1 MMLKRAE
8 YNLRFIALND
18 LEKVLQWRNSER
30 IRSNMFTDHEIT
42 LDEHK
47 AWFNGLKYRTNSIYL
62 VFEVVNKPIG
72 LVYFTDI
79 DNINGKSN
87 WGFYLGE
94 ENHPDGSGTAMGIL
108 GLEYAF
114 TQLNIRKLCS
124 EVFGFNDASIRFH
137 GKFGFAKEGKLI
149 QHVLKNGTYQD
160 VILFSLFQEDWII
173 NRQKLD

>member
-1 MMLKRAE
+1 MLKRAE
-8 YNLRFIALND
+8 CNLRPIALND

-30 IRSNMFTDHEIT
+30 IRRNMFTDHEIT

-47 AWFNGLKYRTNSIYL
+47 AWFAGLKQNNNSIYL
-62 VFEVVNKPIG
+62 VFEVINKPVG

-79 DNINGKSN
+79 DNTNGKSN

-94 ENHPDGSGTAMGIL
+94 ENLPDGSGTAMGIL

-114 TQLNIRKLCS
+114 IQLKIRKLCS
-124 EVFGFNDASIRFH
+124 EVLEFNDASIRFH
-137 GKFGFAKEGKLI
+137 GKFGFVKEGRLI

-160 VILFSLFQEDWII
+160 VILFALFQSYWLI
-173 NRQKLD
+173 NRHNLN